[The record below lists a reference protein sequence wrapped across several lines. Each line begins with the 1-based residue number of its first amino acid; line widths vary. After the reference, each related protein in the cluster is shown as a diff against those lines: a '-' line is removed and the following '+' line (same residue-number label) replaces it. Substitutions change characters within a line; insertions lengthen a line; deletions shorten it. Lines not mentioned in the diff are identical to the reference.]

1 MSGTNF
7 AIEDSKE
14 VRLVKIIA
22 SMIMPGLGQILS
34 RKYAIGIGFLIAAIL
49 CGLLPSGIFALLP
62 TLNTYL
68 AQAFAP
74 VGEHHTLFSLVFL
87 LVYAVF
93 LFPSIL
99 VWIIGIFHTIKITNP
114 VEERKRFKVR
124 IPLIVIGP
132 VLCAFGI
139 AGLIVTLAIVAE
151 SLKESQDYM
160 EKNLV
165 TSLLEALVSQPD
177 VLKIVSNITKT
188 NSTYLQEKIQVEI
201 QSRTNLVHTDKL
213 GYLIVFA
220 IIGIIGFIMTVLG
233 VTSPRMLSK
242 TTM

>member
-1 MSGTNF
+1 MSGTDF

-34 RKYAIGIGFLIAAIL
+34 RKYAIGVGFLVAAIL

-62 TLNTYL
+62 TLNAYL
-68 AQAFAP
+68 IQAIDP
-74 VGEHHTLFSLVFL
+74 KGENFTLSTLVPL

-114 VEERKRFKVR
+114 VEERQRFKVR

-139 AGLIVTLAIVAE
+139 AGLIVTLAIVQE
-151 SLKESQDYM
+151 SLKESDYT
-160 EKNLV
+160 EKNLG
-165 TSLLEALVSQPD
+165 TTFLGALVYQPD
-177 VLKIVSNITKT
+177 TLKILSNITNT
-188 NSTYLQEKIQVEI
+188 NSTYLQEKIRVEI
-201 QSRTNLVHTDKL
+201 ESRTNLVHTDKF
-213 GYLIVFA
+213 GYLIMFSL
-220 IIGIIGFIMTVLG
+220 IGIIGFIMTVLG
-233 VTSPRMLSK
+233 VTSPHMLSK
-242 TTM
+242 TAM